1 MTTEEVVLAIQPL
14 DHQHP
19 KDITTLFNQLQDNVD
34 QAHHQARLSDS
45 SASTLSI
52 SSSSTTNSMHQVQ
65 HKRQQLFHCDKP
77 PLPPPHQSTALS
89 SINNTNGTDS
99 ALPSTVLPATTCP
112 CHHWLVSMD
121 SEHCAICAT
130 PVEVMISLQHE
141 RNERRKQLRTYRRQ
155 WMDMSAIQ
163 NQQQNDMMRLQR
175 TILEHRETI
184 MVREEDMASLQQDMI
199 QLHTKYHDEG
209 AQIKS
214 IELAKQAAK
223 REIEDLGQHLF
234 KEAQDMV
241 AIEQQ
246 EKAVLEES
254 CGDLKAQLERTQVD
268 LDGVMTQLRTLRMD
282 MGRWGDHQDE
292 QQMMSTNTASSAF
305 NNSSMISDNDTNDVG
320 NTDSGRSSTTTAS
333 SISTPALS
341 SSSSPITTATS
352 QKFLIRAK
360 MDLAALQTGGGH
372 YNNLYLE
379 TFEDDQL
386 LLDFQEFME
395 SATSTS
401 FSLKRLHGLPFIKV
415 CLADDI
421 EPCLRFGPSPKVTNS
436 KRILEAIQIK
446 TCFVEKCPPG
456 FVREQAAL
464 LRKERLAKKNKPS
477 LWVKFAAS
485 VDSTT
490 TYDTTTNT
498 TTNTSSKGSSLTGTD
513 SSHYMSCATCGRR
526 VLDNEDDSAIM
537 ENELAYRYRIS
548 YFDEWACIDRHCADR
563 LTSVISF
570 YTFLRNLRLGDYKGR
585 SLMDIYQECSRLRLL
600 MFLSRLGALPPS
612 ST

>member
-1 MTTEEVVLAIQPL
+1 MTTEEVVLAIQSH
-14 DHQHP
+14 DHQHL
-19 KDITTLFNQLQDNVD
+19 KDTATLFNKLQDDVD
-34 QAHHQARLSDS
+34 QAHSQARLSDS

-52 SSSSTTNSMHQVQ
+52 SSSSTANAVHQVQ
-65 HKRQQLFHCDKP
+65 QERQQLLQCDKP
-77 PLPPPHQSTALS
+77 PLPPPHESTALS
-89 SINNTNGTDS
+89 SSNNTSGTDS
-99 ALPSTVLPATTCP
+99 ALPSTVLPSTTCP
-112 CHHWLVSMD
+112 CYHWLVSMD
-121 SEHCAICAT
+121 SEQCAICDT
-130 PVEVMISLQHE
+130 PIEAMISLQHE
-141 RNERRKQLRTYRRQ
+141 RSERRKQLRTYRRQ

-163 NQQQNDMMRLQR
+163 NQQQNDMMHLQR

-184 MVREEDMASLQQDMI
+184 MVREEDMLSLQQDII

-214 IELAKQAAK
+214 IEQAKQAAK

-246 EKAVLEES
+246 EKAILKTS
-254 CGDLKAQLERTQVD
+254 CGDLKAQLEQTQVD
-268 LDGVMTQLRTLRMD
+268 LDDVMKQLRTLRMD

-292 QQMMSTNTASSAF
+292 QQMMSTNTAPPGF
-305 NNSSMISDNDTNDVG
+305 TINNNSSMISDNDTNDIA

-360 MDLAALQTGGGH
+360 MDLAALQNGGGH
-372 YNNLYLE
+372 YNSLYLE

-477 LWVKFAAS
+477 LWVKFASS
-485 VDSTT
+485 VDSTS
-490 TYDTTTNT
+490 TYDTTTN
-498 TTNTSSKGSSLTGTD
+498 NNASSNGSSLTGTD
-513 SSHYMSCATCGRR
+513 SSHSISCSTCGRR

-537 ENELAYRYRIS
+537 ENVLAYRYRIS

-585 SLMDIYQECSRLRLL
+585 SLMDIYQECSRLRLS
-600 MFLSRLGALPPS
+600 MFLSR
-612 ST
+612 